1 MILCQRAKKRMQNFG
16 ALRQYKYDPESV
28 KAGDTIVNEVY
39 FKNLMKRTR
48 NYADITQKQNE
59 FTMRELLKKHNN
71 YCPDV
76 ILDIT
81 VDAELNGQVY

>member
-1 MILCQRAKKRMQNFG
+1 MILCQRAKKRMQNSG
-16 ALRQYKYDPESV
+16 ALRRYKYDPASV
-28 KAGDTIVNEVY
+28 NASDVVVNEVY

-59 FTMRELLKKHNN
+59 QTMWELLKKHNN

-81 VDAELNGQVY
+81 IDAE